1 MEKVTSNTHKKHAFV
16 QKPTGGKFHRNEVAI
31 LGAPCGIIHR
41 LVDELQPALSHLKL
55 GYIDADHQASELEGG
70 FKKVYT
76 NKISHHQLSFG
87 SEDLTYQFRQLFNDT
102 DGVIVNGNHF
112 KAASQLVIINEKKR
126 DSLQRKLDRLTDVRG
141 IILDEGMD
149 QPFDFLQQHLGEK
162 EVPVFHI
169 KDVKGISAL
178 MEEMLHQVPPVNG
191 LVLAGGK
198 STRMGHDKGAIAYY
212 DKPQREYM
220 AEVLSKTCQET
231 YLSVQSEFEAAVP
244 QIVDTFLDLGPY
256 GGILSAFRKNPNSA
270 WLAVACDVPFVD
282 EKTINLL
289 LSERDPSKLATCF
302 HNPETDFPEPL
313 ITLWEPRAYPVLLQF
328 LTLGYSCPRKVL
340 INSEVKEIP
349 VPNEQVLM
357 NVNTP
362 EEKKQAERL
371 IHG

>member
-1 MEKVTSNTHKKHAFV
+1 MISNTHKKHAFV
-16 QKPTGGKFHRNEVAI
+16 QKPTGGKFHRNEVAV

-41 LVDELQPALSHLKL
+41 LVDDIFPSLAHLKL

-76 NKISHHQLSFG
+76 DKISHHQLSFG
-87 SEDLTYQFRQLFNDT
+87 SEDLTYHFRQLFNDT

-112 KAASQLVIINEKKR
+112 KAATQIVIINEKKR

-149 QPFDFLQQHLGEK
+149 QPFDFLLEHLEGK
-162 EVPVFHI
+162 PVPAFHLH
-169 KDVKGISAL
+169 DLKGISDL
-178 MEEMLHQVPPVNG
+178 IKGILNQISPVNG

-198 STRMGHDKGAIAYY
+198 STRMGHDKGAITYF

-220 AEVLSKTCQET
+220 ADLLSRVCQDT
-231 YLSVQSEFEAAVP
+231 YLSVQSEFDSAIP
-244 QIVDTFLDLGPY
+244 QITDTFLDLGPY
-256 GGILSAFRKNPNSA
+256 GGILSAFRKDPNSA

-282 EKTINLL
+282 EKTIKLL

-340 INSEVKEIP
+340 INSEVKEVQ
-349 VPNEQVLM
+349 VPNGQVLM

-362 EEKKQAERL
+362 EEKKQAEQL